1 LQSIKEYI
9 VKCGKYTTL
18 PIINQ
23 DETKALFF
31 TAPPVDE
38 QIKISDYLL
47 REERLIEQQQKKITE
62 VIARLQEYRSAII
75 TNAVTGKI
83 DVRNAPIGAFSEA

>member
-1 LQSIKEYI
+1 
-9 VKCGKYTTL
+9 
-18 PIINQ
+18 
-23 DETKALFF
+23 
-31 TAPPVDE
+31 
-38 QIKISDYLL
+38 
-47 REERLIEQQQKKITE
+47 RLIEQQQKKITE